1 MMRAFVADSFTGF
14 GGIRLEQAAM
24 PVADHDRL
32 LVRVVAAGVNVVD
45 HAILHGKMPMVAAP
59 LILGNEGSG
68 VVEQGDAEFPAGTR
82 VAFGGPFGVLEA
94 GAYAE
99 YVAVPKSMLLRVPDN
114 IDLIEA
120 AGLPVAYISAWM
132 ALEMGGF
139 EPGKI
144 VFSPGVFG
152 GIGNA
157 TFQLARA
164 MGAGLV
170 LSSTGSPGKAALARG
185 AGFDHVIDMNEAALA
200 EAILRE
206 TGGRG
211 VDVVV
216 DGLSG
221 PVLSASLE
229 VLAARGT
236 IVTVGYSAGREVAID
251 VTKLI
256 WKAAQIRGF
265 NFLFESPERWALAW
279 QGISRLLAGQKIK
292 PVVAKVYPFEETPE
306 AMRFLVEG
314 RPAGRVIVRL

>member
-1 MMRAFVADSFTGF
+1 MANSFTGF
-14 GGIRLEQAAM
+14 GGIRLEQTAM
-24 PVADHDRL
+24 PIADQDRL

-68 VVEQGDAEFPAGTR
+68 VVERGDAEFPAGTR

-99 YVAVPKSMLLRVPDN
+99 YVAVPKSMLFRIPDN

-139 EPGKI
+139 EAGKI

-157 TFQLARA
+157 SFQLARA

-170 LSSTGSPGKAALARG
+170 LSSTGSPGKAALARA
-185 AGFDHVIDMNEAALA
+185 AGFDHVIDMNEAVLA

-221 PVLSASLE
+221 PVLSASL
-229 VLAARGT
+229 
-236 IVTVGYSAGREVAID
+236 
-251 VTKLI
+251 
-256 WKAAQIRGF
+256 
-265 NFLFESPERWALAW
+265 
-279 QGISRLLAGQKIK
+279 
-292 PVVAKVYPFEETPE
+292 
-306 AMRFLVEG
+306 
-314 RPAGRVIVRL
+314 